1 MAISRETLAIGAKK
15 CSHNVNL
22 IAICKVG
29 TLTEVGSGGG
39 GVGVVFAQGPST
51 PSEREGE
58 RRNAGADM
66 GQCGRA

>member
-1 MAISRETLAIGAKK
+1 MATSRETLAVGAKK

-29 TLTEVGSGGG
+29 TLTEVGSGGW
-39 GVGVVFAQGPST
+39 GVVFAQGPST
-51 PSEREGE
+51 PSKREGE

-66 GQCGRA
+66 GQYGRA